1 MRIKSFNNFSI
12 FESIDSDEKFV
23 ESVCSLY
30 EDIKSIEYILEEKGI
45 TFGYR
50 LTVISY
56 LDESHPTQKHIVV
69 KNCED
74 IKRTLSLDPFLWSFQ
89 ICSVIRHNSKDYERS
104 VFKTEFAKY
113 YKLLREHLD
122 YVDEKFFT
130 YEAFK
135 VGGSKNVNNIDI
147 SISKDFFKG

>member
-12 FESIDSDEKFV
+12 FESVDSDEKFV
-23 ESVCSLY
+23 ES
-30 EDIKSIEYILEEKGI
+30 
-45 TFGYR
+45 
-50 LTVISY
+50 
-56 LDESHPTQKHIVV
+56 TQKHIVV

-74 IKRTLSLDPFLWSFQ
+74 IKRALRLDPFLWSFQ

>member
-1 MRIKSFNNFSI
+1 MKWIKLFED
-12 FESIDSDEKFV
+12 FESVDSDEKFV

-30 EDIKSIEYILEEKGI
+30 EDIKSVEYILEEKGI

-56 LDESHPTQKHIVV
+56 LDERRPTQKDIKV
-69 KNCED
+69 KNSED
-74 IKRTLSLDPFLWSFQ
+74 IKSALSIDPFLWRFQ
-89 ICSVIRHNSKDYERS
+89 ICSLIKHNSKDYERS

-113 YKLLREHLD
+113 YKLLRHHLD

-130 YEAFK
+130 YEEVK
-135 VGGSKNVNNIDI
+135 IGSSKNVNNIDI
-147 SISKDFFKG
+147 SISKDFFKI